1 MSNMKMCGQF
11 IVGYFWTMVCTSQ
24 SIGPRRSYLFARLS
38 KHERLEIFLCC
49 DGVDSYKKL

>member
-38 KHERLEIFLCC
+38 KHERLDIFLCC
-49 DGVDSYKKL
+49 DGVGSYKKL